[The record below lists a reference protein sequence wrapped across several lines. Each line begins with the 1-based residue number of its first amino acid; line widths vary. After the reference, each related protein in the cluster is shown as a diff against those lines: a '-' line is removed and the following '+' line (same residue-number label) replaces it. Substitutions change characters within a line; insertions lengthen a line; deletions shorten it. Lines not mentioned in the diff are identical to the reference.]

1 MRRASLLQPGGGC
14 LKCAKLQAIVFALT
28 SDVKRREDALSVLHE
43 ITNHKVRFARNIQAP
58 PCQDLFPIRLYLPGR
73 CAAGGDAS

>member
-1 MRRASLLQPGGGC
+1 MND
-14 LKCAKLQAIVFALT
+14 FALT

-43 ITNHKVRFARNIQAP
+43 ITNQKVGPLPETSKLPRVK
-58 PCQDLFPIRLYLPGR
+58 DLRLCLPGR